1 MKNPTQMGSFI
12 QASRRGDK
20 AKNDFKKQKELQKGK
35 SGVYRKLDNKKFG
48 KATLPTIQE
57 ETI

>member
-1 MKNPTQMGSFI
+1 MK
-12 QASRRGDK
+12 
-20 AKNDFKKQKELQKGK
+20 KGK

-48 KATLPTIQE
+48 KAALPTIQE

>member
-1 MKNPTQMGSFI
+1 MGSFI

-48 KATLPTIQE
+48 KAALPIIQE